1 MLGVSAAAQVQ
12 ATMCAT
18 LVDQWVLDGVSQA
31 MIAPGSRSTPMALA
45 LAAHPELNVQ
55 IFHDERSAGFA
66 ALGAGLASGRAA
78 IVLCTSGTAAT
89 HLHGAVVEAHLSCV
103 PMLVVTADRPP
114 ELRDVGAAQTI
125 DQTKLY
131 GDAVRW
137 FHDPGVPAIEASLT
151 WRSLARHLLD
161 ATGGVRPGPAHLNLP
176 MREPLV
182 ATPMDLPAGFLGR
195 RSVPVPAVRL
205 GMLPFEVERERGL
218 IVAGGGIDDPSAVV
232 ALSEATGWPIMA
244 DPRSGCRGLPGVVAA
259 FDAILRHEG
268 FAQAHMPEVVVHLG
282 QPPASNVL
290 GEWLRAAGA
299 TQVRVHPA
307 EIVIDPAH
315 VVTHR
320 VTAPIGEF
328 CRQLATQVRGG
339 RGSGWIDRWALAEA
353 QAQRAI
359 AAALLADGLVHP
371 GLVPSRLSEPQ
382 TARCVSEFAG
392 HVVAA
397 SSMPV
402 RDLEWF
408 GSPDQRATV
417 WANRGA
423 NGIDGTIATACGIA
437 AVTDLPVCVLIGDVA
452 LLHDSSSLVA
462 LRGRDLDIRIV
473 VIDND
478 GGGIFSFL
486 PQADL
491 LSNERFEQLFGT
503 PHGTD
508 IVALAAAHG
517 LPTAAVS
524 SVDELQQWLV
534 RPGPWL
540 VRVPSDRAA
549 NVQVHQ
555 ALNTAVT
562 SAVRPA

>member
-1 MLGVSAAAQVQ
+1 MIGVQ
-12 ATMCAT
+12 TCA
-18 LVDQWVLDGVSQA
+18 
-31 MIAPGSRSTPMALA
+31 
-45 LAAHPELNVQ
+45 
-55 IFHDERSAGFA
+55 
-66 ALGAGLASGRAA
+66 
-78 IVLCTSGTAAT
+78 
-89 HLHGAVVEAHLSCV
+89 
-103 PMLVVTADRPP
+103 
-114 ELRDVGAAQTI
+114 
-125 DQTKLY
+125 
-131 GDAVRW
+131 
-137 FHDPGVPAIEASLT
+137 
-151 WRSLARHLLD
+151 
-161 ATGGVRPGPAHLNLP
+161 LP
-176 MREPLV
+176 
-182 ATPMDLPAGFLGR
+182 
-195 RSVPVPAVRL
+195 
-205 GMLPFEVERERGL
+205 
-218 IVAGGGIDDPSAVV
+218 I
-232 ALSEATGWPIMA
+232 
-244 DPRSGCRGLPGVVAA
+244 C
-259 FDAILRHEG
+259 
-268 FAQAHMPEVVVHLG
+268 
-282 QPPASNVL
+282 
-290 GEWLRAAGA
+290 
-299 TQVRVHPA
+299 
-307 EIVIDPAH
+307 
-315 VVTHR
+315 
-320 VTAPIGEF
+320 
-328 CRQLATQVRGG
+328 GG
-339 RGSGWIDRWALAEA
+339 RGSGWIDHWALAEA

-359 AAALLADGLVHP
+359 ALLLADGLVHA

-473 VIDND
+473 VVDND

-517 LPTAAVS
+517 LPTATVS

-562 SAVRPA
+562 NAIRPA